1 VSLIKKEID
10 FPNSI
15 FKTDS
20 LSYDLFYSKNN
31 TIFQDW
37 SDNNGVKKSYNGLGM
52 LIEQAALSFNIWNDF
67 KPVTEGIS
75 KKLGF

>member
-1 VSLIKKEID
+1 MTDYKKTIQQLKKEGRYRKRI
-10 FPNSI
+10 S
-15 FKTDS
+15 TE
-20 LSYDLFYSKNN
+20 
-31 TIFQDW
+31 
-37 SDNNGVKKSYNGLGM
+37 NNGAIKSYNGLGM